1 MEFNKFVPITA
12 RNYVRLLDG
21 TPYGLVVSKDREPVG
36 VFVVVYGLDAFR
48 KHCYI
53 PDKNSWLTLGQ
64 IEQRR
69 QEIVGESGRWEDIPL
84 FARNNPWR
92 IICLSLTEEQLNV
105 FRKDIADSKDFK
117 FDVGEEKHMK
127 GDYCV

>member
-1 MEFNKFVPITA
+1 MEFNEFVPITS

-21 TPYGLVVSKDREPVG
+21 TPYGLVVNKDREPVG
-36 VFVVVYGLDAFR
+36 VFVIVYGLEAFH

-53 PDKNSWLTLGQ
+53 PDENSWLTIGQ

-84 FARNNPWR
+84 FARDNPWQ
-92 IICLSLTEEQLNV
+92 IMCLSLTKEQLDTVREVIVN
-105 FRKDIADSKDFK
+105 SKDFK
-117 FDVGEEKHMK
+117 FDVEDEESI
-127 GDYCV
+127 